1 MKKIMGMR
9 RAKYAPVLY
18 GIFSGTYP
26 KTVESDQKS
35 SLVAPPCLIM
45 SLRTNIPQ
53 DKDLLPHLF
62 LETLASNS
70 EINSATLAAYC

>member
-1 MKKIMGMR
+1 MKKSWGYDEL
-9 RAKYAPVLY
+9 KYAPALY

-45 SLRTNIPQ
+45 SLRTNA
-53 DKDLLPHLF
+53 LV
-62 LETLASNS
+62 
-70 EINSATLAAYC
+70 

>member
-35 SLVAPPCLIM
+35 SLVAPPCHIM
-45 SLRTNIPQ
+45 SLRTNA
-53 DKDLLPHLF
+53 LV
-62 LETLASNS
+62 
-70 EINSATLAAYC
+70 